1 MLCQLGRSCLLS
13 HCATGAGNR
22 GTLGGV
28 PVPSELVSDPAGTTL
43 GLRERNKLRTR
54 QEIADATLRLATER
68 GFENVTVEQIASA
81 AEIAPRTFFRYFDSK
96 EDALL
101 ADHTDRLALLRQ
113 TLRDRPASEGPLTA
127 VRASIMEVVGDLEDN
142 RELMLAKIRL
152 TESNPA
158 LHAQSLEKMGE
169 LEQMLAEALAERSGA
184 DLERDARPFVIAAA
198 VCSAM
203 RVAVDRWGAT
213 GGDGDLTGMVVQA
226 LDLLDGGLD
235 RSI

>member
-1 MLCQLGRSCLLS
+1 M
-13 HCATGAGNR
+13 
-22 GTLGGV
+22 
-28 PVPSELVSDPAGTTL
+28 PVPSDLVSEAAGATL

-54 QEIADATLRLATER
+54 QEIADATLRLASER
-68 GFENVTVEQIASA
+68 GLEHVTVEQIAAA

-101 ADHTDRLALLRQ
+101 ADHSDRLALLRQ

-127 VRASIMEVVGDLEDN
+127 VRASILEVVGDLEDN
-142 RELMLAKIRL
+142 RELMLCKFQL
-152 TESNPA
+152 MQDSPT
-158 LHAQSLEKMGE
+158 LHAQSLEKMAE
-169 LEQMLAEALAERSGA
+169 LERTLAEALAERSGA
-184 DLERDARPFVIAAA
+184 DLERDYRPFVIAAA

-203 RVAVDRWGAT
+203 RVAIDRWGAS
-213 GGDGDLTGMVVQA
+213 GGGGDLTEMVERA